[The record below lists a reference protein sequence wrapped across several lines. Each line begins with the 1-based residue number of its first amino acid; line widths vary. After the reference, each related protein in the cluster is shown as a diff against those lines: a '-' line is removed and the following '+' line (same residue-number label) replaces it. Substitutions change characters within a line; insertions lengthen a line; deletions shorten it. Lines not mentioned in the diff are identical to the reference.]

1 VLFGNNVPDEES
13 KKLTLEIFYT
23 ETNQ

>member
-1 VLFGNNVPDEES
+1 VLFGNNVPDEEN
-13 KKLTLEIFYT
+13 KKLVLEIFYT